1 MVHEKSPFLANQ
13 IWCFTR
19 QIFQA
24 VQALKEVLT
33 CQYLKQ
39 ISLSFGVSIY
49 MFVVS
54 TKSWRFWK
62 FECHL
67 TLCSDIYLLKY
78 LMLFLHYL
86 YTILYCIQ
94 CKNNLSID
102 LFCCLFLMV
111 YSIYSS
117 MYTYSVLWY
126 TDYNILYK
134 CRY

>member
-1 MVHEKSPFLANQ
+1 MVHEKSPLLADQ
-13 IWCFTR
+13 VWSFTS

-39 ISLSFGVSIY
+39 ISCMI
-49 MFVVS
+49 VVCS
-54 TKSWRFWK
+54 RTKSYSWRFWK

-78 LMLFLHYL
+78 LCYFCLHYL